1 MFYIILI
8 PYATPQN
15 TIVFAK
21 GDTFKEEKT
30 MSKKI
35 IAILLALTFVFA
47 FAACGGNTE
56 DETTTAPAV
65 EDTTAEVVED
75 TEIAEETTLSAIE
88 ETTAEGE
95 TAAAEETTAEGETTT
110 AEETTAAAIAMPEGK
125 EAIVTYYNT
134 AINNAKSKSKSI
146 TSNYMK
152 HAVAGE
158 ITGIPS
164 ALDSIGQS
172 LIKDNMGEDESKKNV
187 TWTSAADKN
196 AFFPVE
202 NETYASKLTAAD
214 VKEAKIEEKGGK
226 WVITITTVAD
236 ARSESHA
243 HGKGHAPKAFN
254 VVLPGII
261 DGYIPGVV
269 KSMFSVGTVSTAYPS
284 STVKVTVDPATGKV
298 VSANYMMY
306 WTLYIP
312 LGDTDVVLP
321 FSTEN
326 DYTINW

>member
-1 MFYIILI
+1 
-8 PYATPQN
+8 
-15 TIVFAK
+15 
-21 GDTFKEEKT
+21 

-35 IAILLALTFVFA
+35 IAILLDLSFVFA
-47 FAACGGNTE
+47 FAACGSKEEADST
-56 DETTTAPAV
+56 TVATTADPFAEV
-65 EDTTAEVVED
+65 EDTTAAEVVD
-75 TEIAEETTLSAIE
+75 
-88 ETTAEGE
+88 ETTA
-95 TAAAEETTAEGETTT
+95 AD
-110 AEETTAAAIAMPEGK
+110 AEETTAADAEETTLADGETTAAEETTEAATAMPEGK
-125 EAIVTYYNT
+125 DAIVAYYNT

-158 ITGIPS
+158 ITGIPK
-164 ALDSIGQS
+164 ALDSVGQS
-172 LIKDNMGEDESKKNV
+172 LIKDNMGEDDSKKNV

-202 NETYASKLTAAD
+202 NETWASKLTAAD
-214 VKEAKIEEKGGK
+214 ISDAKIVEKDGK
-226 WVITITTVAD
+226 WIIRLTTVAD

-261 DGYIPGVV
+261 DGYIPGIA
-269 KSMFSVGTVSTAYPS
+269 KSLFSVGTVATAYPS
-284 STVKVTVDPATGKV
+284 STVQITVDPATGNV
-298 VSANYMMY
+298 VHANYMMY

-312 LGDTDVVLP
+312 LSGTDVVLP

>member
-1 MFYIILI
+1 
-8 PYATPQN
+8 
-15 TIVFAK
+15 
-21 GDTFKEEKT
+21 

-47 FAACGGNTE
+47 FAACGGK
-56 DETTTAPAV
+56 DDAETTTVPVETTADPFAEVEDTTVADVVEDTTAAEVVEDTTAAVEDTTAAV
-65 EDTTAEVVED
+65 EDTTAE
-75 TEIAEETTLSAIE
+75 ETTE
-88 ETTAEGE
+88 
-95 TAAAEETTAEGETTT
+95 AAN
-110 AEETTAAAIAMPEGK
+110 AMPEGK
-125 EAIVTYYNT
+125 EAIVAYYNT

-172 LIKDNMGEDESKKNV
+172 LIKDNMGEDDSKKNV
-187 TWTSAADKN
+187 TWTSAEDKN

-214 VKEAKIEEKGGK
+214 IKDAKIVEKDGK
-226 WVITITTVAD
+226 WVIRLTTVAD

-261 DGYIPGVV
+261 DGYIPGIV
-269 KSMFSVGTVSTAYPS
+269 KSMFSVGTVATAYPS
-284 STVKVTVDPATGKV
+284 STVQVTVDPATGNV
-298 VSANYMMY
+298 ISANYLMC

>member
-1 MFYIILI
+1 M
-8 PYATPQN
+8 A
-15 TIVFAK
+15 
-21 GDTFKEEKT
+21 
-30 MSKKI
+30 KKI
-35 IAILLALTFVFA
+35 LAILLALSFVFA
-47 FAACGGNTE
+47 FAACGGNSE
-56 DETTTAPAV
+56 DETTTAPVETTADPFAEVEDTTAAAIEDTTAASTDDTTAAAV
-65 EDTTAEVVED
+65 EDTTAAATD
-75 TEIAEETTLSAIE
+75 ETTVAG
-88 ETTAEGE
+88 ETTA
-95 TAAAEETTAEGETTT
+95 A
-110 AEETTAAAIAMPEGK
+110 ETTAAANAMPQSK
-125 EAIVTYYNT
+125 EEIVAYYNT

-172 LIKDNMGEDESKKNV
+172 LIKDNMGEDDSKKNV

-196 AFFPVE
+196 AYFPVE
-202 NETYASKLTAAD
+202 TETYASKLTAAD
-214 VKEAKIEEKGGK
+214 VKDAKITEKDGK
-226 WVITITTVAD
+226 YIIRITTKDD
-236 ARSESHA
+236 ARSENHK
-243 HGKGHAPKAFN
+243 HGSGHAPKAFN

-269 KSMFSVGTVSTAYPS
+269 KSMFSVGTVSTAYPA
-284 STVKVTVDPATGKV
+284 STVQVTVDAATGNV
-298 VSANYMMY
+298 LTANYMMY

>member
-1 MFYIILI
+1 M
-8 PYATPQN
+8 A
-15 TIVFAK
+15 
-21 GDTFKEEKT
+21 
-30 MSKKI
+30 KKI
-35 IAILLALTFVFA
+35 LAILLALSFVFA
-47 FAACGGNTE
+47 FAACGGKGDT
-56 DETTTAPAV
+56 ETTTAPVESTEDSIADVEDTTAAIEDTTAAIEDTTAAV
-65 EDTTAEVVED
+65 EDTTAAVED
-75 TEIAEETTLSAIE
+75 TTVADETTVA
-88 ETTAEGE
+88 
-95 TAAAEETTAEGETTT
+95 GETTT
-110 AEETTAAAIAMPEGK
+110 EAANAMPQGTE
-125 EAIVTYYNT
+125 EIVAYYNT

-172 LIKDNMGEDESKKNV
+172 LIKDNMGEDDSKKNV

-214 VKEAKIEEKGGK
+214 VKSATITEKNGK
-226 WVITITTVAD
+226 YTITITTKDD
-236 ARSESHA
+236 ARSESHK
-243 HGKGHAPKAFN
+243 HGSGHAPKAFN

-261 DGYIPGVV
+261 DGYIPGIV
-269 KSMFSVGTVSTAYPS
+269 KSMFSVGTVATAYPA
-284 STVKVTVDPATGKV
+284 STVKVTVDAATGKV
-298 VSANYMMY
+298 LNAHYMMY

>member
-1 MFYIILI
+1 
-8 PYATPQN
+8 
-15 TIVFAK
+15 
-21 GDTFKEEKT
+21 

-47 FAACGGNTE
+47 FAACGGKGG
-56 DETTTAPAV
+56 DETTTAPVETTEDIFAEVDDTTAAV
-65 EDTTAEVVED
+65 EDTTAAVEEDTTAAVED
-75 TEIAEETTLSAIE
+75 TTAAVEDTT
-88 ETTAEGE
+88 
-95 TAAAEETTAEGETTT
+95 AAEETTE
-110 AEETTAAAIAMPEGK
+110 AANAMPEGK
-125 EAIVTYYNT
+125 EAIVAYYNT

-146 TSNYMK
+146 HSNYMK

-172 LIKDNMGEDESKKNV
+172 LIKDNMGEDDSKKNV
-187 TWTSAADKN
+187 TWTSAEDKN

-202 NETYASKLTAAD
+202 GETYASKLTAAD
-214 VKEAKIEEKGGK
+214 VKDAKIVEKDGK
-226 WVITITTVAD
+226 WVIRITTKD
-236 ARSESHA
+236 DPRSEGYS

-254 VVLPGII
+254 AVLPGII

-269 KSMFSVGTVSTAYPS
+269 KSMFSVGTVATAYPS
-284 STVKVTVDPATGKV
+284 STVQVTVDPATGNV
-298 VSANYMMY
+298 LDAHYMLY

-326 DYTINW
+326 SYTINW

>member
-1 MFYIILI
+1 M
-8 PYATPQN
+8 A
-15 TIVFAK
+15 
-21 GDTFKEEKT
+21 
-30 MSKKI
+30 KKI
-35 IAILLALTFVFA
+35 LAILLALSFVFA
-47 FAACGGNTE
+47 FAACGGNSE
-56 DETTTAPAV
+56 DETTTAPVETTADPFAEVEDTTAAAIEDTTAASTDDTTAAAV
-65 EDTTAEVVED
+65 EDTTAAATD
-75 TEIAEETTLSAIE
+75 ETTVAG
-88 ETTAEGE
+88 ETTA
-95 TAAAEETTAEGETTT
+95 A
-110 AEETTAAAIAMPEGK
+110 ETTAAANAMPQSK
-125 EAIVTYYNT
+125 EEIVAYYNT

-172 LIKDNMGEDESKKNV
+172 LIKDNMGEDDSKKNV

-196 AFFPVE
+196 AYFPVE
-202 NETYASKLTAAD
+202 TETYASKLTAAD
-214 VKEAKIEEKGGK
+214 VKDAKITEKDGK
-226 WVITITTVAD
+226 YIIRITTKDD
-236 ARSESHA
+236 ARSENHK
-243 HGKGHAPKAFN
+243 HGSGHAPKAFN

-261 DGYIPGVV
+261 DDYIPGVV
-269 KSMFSVGTVSTAYPS
+269 KSMFSVGTVSTAYPA
-284 STVKVTVDPATGKV
+284 STVQVTVDAATGNV
-298 VSANYMMY
+298 LTANYMMY